1 VSARDEPDDATQ
13 ILDERTIAEWR
24 KAICGCVPG
33 SRGWLVLNEP
43 ESVYRT
49 PPEPKAPEGFFISAL
64 SRAAFKFRPGMAG
77 TEDPD
82 SGIADACPRH
92 ASEARGLPEGTRR
105 EPDTDGRANQ
115 EGSLWRRAVESA
127 ATEFVL
133 QFCFAASRGSTNA
146 GGEDF
151 GYFAPWEKRVRI
163 PPLTSRTVEAAP
175 RGPLRRGSRFFCQ
188 EAPALTSLTAD
199 IACSP
204 ACLCDCWAQQCAL
217 ARRW

>member
-1 VSARDEPDDATQ
+1 MA
-13 ILDERTIAEWR
+13 ERT
-24 KAICGCVPG
+24 
-33 SRGWLVLNEP
+33 
-43 ESVYRT
+43 RT
-49 PPEPKAPEGFFISAL
+49 
-64 SRAAFKFRPGMAG
+64 
-77 TEDPD
+77 
-82 SGIADACPRH
+82 
-92 ASEARGLPEGTRR
+92 
-105 EPDTDGRANQ
+105 
-115 EGSLWRRAVESA
+115 GSLWRRAVESA
-127 ATEFVL
+127 ATELVL

-204 ACLCDCWAQQCAL
+204 ACLLRLPGAAMRLGKAVVKIAVTSGQSAVRFLRFGGRVVQIPPAGMP
-217 ARRW
+217 